1 MFKLKTLRL
10 GIVPLDSK
18 NLNMCIE
25 DYKEFEHAIGA
36 VDTKIVL
43 SEREKKI
50 YNIRLNDVKNNPDK
64 YVWYTVWMIIL
75 RENNHIIGNIMLKG
89 EPNENGEVII
99 GYAIKRIYRCNG
111 YMTEALESMIQ
122 WCFQNN
128 RVKSV
133 VADTLKENISS
144 QKVLEKIGMKRYK
157 EDMECY
163 WYKISKGL

>member
-1 MFKLKTLRL
+1 M
-10 GIVPLDSK
+10 
-18 NLNMCIE
+18 
-25 DYKEFEHAIGA
+25 Y
-36 VDTKIVL
+36 
-43 SEREKKI
+43 
-50 YNIRLNDVKNNPDK
+50 
-64 YVWYTVWMIIL
+64 
-75 RENNHIIGNIMLKG
+75 
-89 EPNENGEVII
+89 
-99 GYAIKRIYRCNG
+99 G